1 MWRPYEL
8 CLEYEP
14 KSLVPN
20 IDDHVFT
27 NEEGIDDN
35 GADDENEEQ
44 DLSVDVGG
52 EMVRPCLMDLVKVGW
67 DKLGEMNVKKIR
79 MVAGERS
86 RRKRTTAQYIIGRVS
101 SMKGEIM
108 ANNIPLEKEDVVYSE
123 WVSYLHELRSDYYSD

>member
-1 MWRPYEL
+1 M
-8 CLEYEP
+8 EYEP

>member
-1 MWRPYEL
+1 
-8 CLEYEP
+8 
-14 KSLVPN
+14 LVPN

-35 GADDENEEQ
+35 GADDDDEEQ

-108 ANNIPLEKEDVVYSE
+108 ANSIPLEKEDVVYSE

>member
-1 MWRPYEL
+1 
-8 CLEYEP
+8 LEYEP